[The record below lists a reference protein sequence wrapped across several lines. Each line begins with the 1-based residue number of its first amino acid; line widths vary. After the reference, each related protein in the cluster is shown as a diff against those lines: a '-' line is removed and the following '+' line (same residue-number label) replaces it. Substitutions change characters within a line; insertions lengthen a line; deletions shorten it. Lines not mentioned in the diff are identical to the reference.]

1 MIDPRLL
8 MSQPKPVDPQKQR
21 IAQMIMSGQPLN
33 APTPSRTPPVFG
45 DPMQLSPQQ
54 MQIFEQLAPADQMLF
69 EDEYQRG
76 VDPEE
81 LFRMFDPAQQENPGG
96 MFYQEDGQ
104 NRFNDAAAFQV
115 ASDQPLAEDLK
126 LTEGQSKDV
135 NYFRRGLSAHQELS
149 QPEMEKALLQ
159 WTDTIAGNFGTL
171 GRKFQDAEFQQ
182 AQRAANEFL
191 AMVLRKD
198 TGAAVTAQEF
208 ELYGPIYLPMP
219 GDKPEVI
226 AAKRNARE
234 QFLRG
239 MEMGAGTAGP
249 LIRQSRE
256 ELKPSDMSDEDILRA
271 LQGGN

>member
-8 MSQPKPVDPQKQR
+8 MSQPQPVDPKKRQ
-21 IAQMIMSGQPLN
+21 IAQMIMSGAPLN
-33 APTPSRTPPVFG
+33 APQPTRAAPVFG
-45 DPMQLSPQQ
+45 EPMQLDPA
-54 MQIFEQLAPADQMLF
+54 MQDMFDGLSPADQMLW

-76 VDPEE
+76 VSPEE
-81 LFRMFDPAQQENPGG
+81 LYRMFDPSMQENMEPEG
-96 MFYQEDGQ
+96 
-104 NRFNDAAAFQV
+104 RFDDAAAFQV

-149 QPEMEKALLQ
+149 QPEMEQALLQ
-159 WTDTIAGNFGTL
+159 WTDSIAGNFGVL
-171 GRKFQDAEFQQ
+171 GRKFQDAEYQQ
-182 AQRAANEFL
+182 AKRAADEFL

-256 ELKPSDMSDEDILRA
+256 ELRPSEMSDEDILRM